1 MLSRRLAI
9 AISVNGQIWPGYAMD
24 IAKNYSSVWKRSSL
38 ERQIVCQ
45 VAGDFM
51 ESHTILMAKL
61 GSALAKIFHQ
71 LKNNLLNSQGYF
83 KVLSKNVIIC
93 QNASSAAKLSDS

>member
-9 AISVNGQIWPGYAMD
+9 AININGQIWPGYAMD
-24 IAKNYSSVWKRSSL
+24 TAKNYSSVWKRSSL

-51 ESHTILMAKL
+51 ESHIILMA
-61 GSALAKIFHQ
+61 
-71 LKNNLLNSQGYF
+71 NLNLVESRGHIMAMNINIESPIDPKMADDF
-83 KVLSKNVIIC
+83 K
-93 QNASSAAKLSDS
+93 A